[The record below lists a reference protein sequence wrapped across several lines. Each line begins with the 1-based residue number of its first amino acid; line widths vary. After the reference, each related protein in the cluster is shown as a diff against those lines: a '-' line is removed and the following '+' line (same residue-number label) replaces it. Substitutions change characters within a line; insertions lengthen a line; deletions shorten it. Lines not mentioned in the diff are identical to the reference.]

1 MSSSKLKK
9 LISESYNN
17 RLNRLNE
24 NIITDIMALIL
35 TPKLKK
41 AMKSLKADPEFKEL
55 EQQIKKSKEELEAIA
70 KRLER
75 NLEKRQ
81 ETINDMQKAGIKV
94 NDNMSPE
101 QMFRSYKEWQ
111 AKLNKSVGLKSS
123 GLKDWQKYFK

>member
-17 RLNRLNE
+17 RLKRLNE

-35 TPKLKK
+35 SPKLKK

-55 EQQIKKSKEELEAIA
+55 EQQIKKSKEELEAIS

-81 ETINDMQKAGIKV
+81 ELVKDMNKAGVKV
-94 NDNMSPE
+94 DTSMNSEQIYQAYKSWQSKEAKKVGRPE
-101 QMFRSYKEWQ
+101 W
-111 AKLNKSVGLKSS
+111 AKF
-123 GLKDWQKYFK
+123 FK